1 MTAKEY
7 LWRVRDATRELK
19 RLEQEYEQA
28 RNDILNLKA
37 ISYDTDKITGG
48 KHGDLSDAI
57 VKLEGYA
64 QRIAAKWD
72 ELIKMREEAGRRIET
87 LKDRRFQQV
96 LKRRYL
102 QEQPWEQ
109 IAYILGYDYRYVLK
123 LHGKALQ
130 NFDMELKKDTER
142 HIRPVL

>member
-7 LWRVRDATRELK
+7 LWRVRDAARELK

-28 RNDILNLKA
+28 RDDILNLKA

-48 KHGDLSDAI
+48 KHCDLSDAI
-57 VKLEGYA
+57 AKLEGYA
-64 QRIAAKWD
+64 QRISAKWD
-72 ELIKMREEAGRRIET
+72 ELIKMREEAGRRIES

-109 IAYILGYDYRYVLK
+109 IA
-123 LHGKALQ
+123 
-130 NFDMELKKDTER
+130 
-142 HIRPVL
+142 

>member
-7 LWRVRDATRELK
+7 LWRVRDAARELK

-37 ISYDTDKITGG
+37 ISYDTDKITCG
-48 KHGDLSDAI
+48 KHCDLSDAI
-57 VKLEGYA
+57 AKLEGYA
-64 QRIAAKWD
+64 QRISAKWD

>member
-7 LWRVRDATRELK
+7 LWRVRDAARELK

-48 KHGDLSDAI
+48 KHCDLSDAI

-87 LKDRRFQQV
+87 LKDRR
-96 LKRRYL
+96 
-102 QEQPWEQ
+102 EQ

>member
-7 LWRVRDATRELK
+7 LWRVRDAARELK
-19 RLEQEYEQA
+19 RLEQEYKQA

-37 ISYDTDKITGG
+37 ISYDADKITGG
-48 KHGDLSDAI
+48 KPCDLSDAI
-57 VKLEGYA
+57 AKLEGYA
-64 QRIAAKWD
+64 QRLSAKWD
-72 ELIKMREEAGRRIET
+72 ELIKMREEAGRRIEA

-109 IAYILGYDYRYVLK
+109 IAYVLGYDYRYVLK

-130 NFDMELKKDTER
+130 NFDTELKKDTER